1 MNRELRTYKKLLK
14 ILFSSQEQNI
24 KIKDLFYLSDN
35 LGYRAFLKHKD
46 IDLLKLNLLKTD
58 INKIFNC
65 IKCEF
70 TLMEDNELILTMY
83 KPKEYLNYEPVELPS
98 YELLLGYGQEGYIIA
113 NMSKYPH
120 LLISGLSNQG
130 KSKMVNYMLKNISDK
145 ADILV
150 LNGFKEDYKEFVL
163 IRDIKS
169 IERRIGTI
177 IAPLKKRKRPLYLV
191 IEEMQVISKNK
202 RLQELLKELLSVGRH
217 YNIFVIGIIQ
227 NATKENC
234 SFKDL
239 FNCRCSFR
247 QIDTS
252 SYMVA
257 LGTSVE
263 KGLEQ
268 REFYYLDTELTKGYT
283 FSI

>member
-35 LGYRAFLKHKD
+35 LGYRAFLKYKD
-46 IDLLKLNLLKTD
+46 INLLKLNLLKTD

-83 KPKEYLNYEPVELPS
+83 KPKEYLNYEPVELSS

-130 KSKMVNYMLKNISDK
+130 KSKMVNYMLRNIGNK
-145 ADILV
+145 ADILI
-150 LNGFKEDYKEFVL
+150 LNGFKEDYKGFIL
-163 IRDIKS
+163 IHDIKS

-202 RLQELLKELLSVGRH
+202 RLQERLKELLSVGRH

-263 KGLEQ
+263 KGLDQ
-268 REFYYLDTELTKGYT
+268 REFYYLDTELIKGYT

>member
-1 MNRELRTYKKLLK
+1 MNKELRTYKKKLKELLGGK
-14 ILFSSQEQNI
+14 GI
-24 KIKDLFYLSDN
+24 KIKSIVFLSDG
-35 LGYRAFLKHKD
+35 LGYRVFIKHRD
-46 IDLLKLNLLKTD
+46 IDLIKLKFLKRDIGNIFGYTD
-58 INKIFNC
+58 IHFKD
-65 IKCEF
+65 
-70 TLMEDNELILTMY
+70 LEDKNLVISIY
-83 KPKEYLNYEPVELPS
+83 KPKEYLNYEPVELS
-98 YELLLGYGQEGYIIA
+98 GYELLLGYSQEGYIIA
-113 NMSKYPH
+113 DMSKYPH

-150 LNGFKEDYKEFVL
+150 LNGFKEDYKGFVL
-163 IRDIKS
+163 IQDIKS
-169 IERRIGTI
+169 IERRIGAI
-177 IAPLKKRKRPLYLV
+177 IAPLKKRKRPLYIV

-202 RLQELLKELLSVGRH
+202 KLQEQFKELLSIGRH

-247 QIDTS
+247 QIDNS
-252 SYMVA
+252 SYSGC

-263 KGLEQ
+263 KTLEQ
-268 REFYYLDTELTKGYT
+268 REFYFLDSELVKGNTLNY
-283 FSI
+283 

>member
-1 MNRELRTYKKLLK
+1 MNKELRTYKKLLK

-24 KIKDLFYLSDN
+24 KVKDLFYLSDN

-65 IKCEF
+65 SKCEF

-83 KPKEYLNYEPVELPS
+83 KPKEYLNYEPVELTS

-202 RLQELLKELLSVGRH
+202 RLQERLKELLSVGRH

-268 REFYYLDTELTKGYT
+268 REFYYLDTGLTKGYT

>member
-70 TLMEDNELILTMY
+70 TLMEDNELILTIY
-83 KPKEYLNYEPVELPS
+83 KPKEYLNYEPVELS
-98 YELLLGYGQEGYIIA
+98 GYELLLGYSQEGYIIA
-113 NMSKYPH
+113 DMSKYPH

-163 IRDIKS
+163 IRDMKS

-202 RLQELLKELLSVGRH
+202 RLQERLKELLSVGRH

-268 REFYYLDTELTKGYT
+268 REFYYLDTGLTKGYT

>member
-1 MNRELRTYKKLLK
+1 MNKELRTYKKKLKELLGGK
-14 ILFSSQEQNI
+14 GI
-24 KIKDLFYLSDN
+24 KIKSIVFLSDG
-35 LGYRAFLKHKD
+35 LGYRVFIKHRD
-46 IDLLKLNLLKTD
+46 IDLIKLKFLKRDIGNIFGYTD
-58 INKIFNC
+58 IHFKD
-65 IKCEF
+65 
-70 TLMEDNELILTMY
+70 LEDKNLVISIY
-83 KPKEYLNYEPVELPS
+83 KPKEYLNYEPVELS
-98 YELLLGYGQEGYIIA
+98 GYELLLGYSQEGYIIA
-113 NMSKYPH
+113 DMSKYPH

-150 LNGFKEDYKEFVL
+150 LNGFKEDYKGFVL
-163 IRDIKS
+163 IQDIKS
-169 IERRIGTI
+169 IERRIGAI
-177 IAPLKKRKRPLYLV
+177 IAPLKKRKRPLYIV

-202 RLQELLKELLSVGRH
+202 KLQEQFKELLSIGRH

-247 QIDTS
+247 QIDSS
-252 SYMVA
+252 SYQVC

-268 REFYYLDTELTKGYT
+268 REFYFLDSNLVKGYT
-283 FSI
+283 FNI

>member
-1 MNRELRTYKKLLK
+1 MNKELRTYKKLLK

-24 KIKDLFYLSDN
+24 KVKDLFYLSDN

-65 IKCEF
+65 SKCEF

-83 KPKEYLNYEPVELPS
+83 KPKEYLNYEPVELTS

-150 LNGFKEDYKEFVL
+150 
-163 IRDIKS
+163 
-169 IERRIGTI
+169 
-177 IAPLKKRKRPLYLV
+177 
-191 IEEMQVISKNK
+191 
-202 RLQELLKELLSVGRH
+202 
-217 YNIFVIGIIQ
+217 
-227 NATKENC
+227 
-234 SFKDL
+234 
-239 FNCRCSFR
+239 
-247 QIDTS
+247 
-252 SYMVA
+252 
-257 LGTSVE
+257 
-263 KGLEQ
+263 
-268 REFYYLDTELTKGYT
+268 
-283 FSI
+283 